1 MNTNLVGQ
9 IVAELD
15 QASPATLSAAR
26 DKLGN
31 LIAAVRGSVEEML
44 AQAQPNYTA
53 VSERAAAIETLV
65 TALSELG
72 KAEATATAAL
82 ERIWKKLYC
91 ERNQQRVWAKLRN
104 GTPKSE
110 PEPNTV

>member
-26 DKLGN
+26 DKLGD

-44 AQAQPNYTA
+44 ARSQPNYTA
-53 VSERAAAIETLV
+53 ISERAAAIEALV
-65 TALSELG
+65 AALSELD
-72 KAEATATAAL
+72 KAEATARAAL
-82 ERIWKKLYC
+82 DRIWKKLYS

-104 GTPKSE
+104 GTPGSA
-110 PEPNTV
+110 PEPNTA